1 MANLYNRQRSKQE
14 LLRHVGHMDQ
24 VAGIKL
30 LEALDGK
37 ARGSRVLEVWT
48 GTGLRFRVLA
58 DRALDIS
65 ACDYQGKSLSWL
77 SPVGDA
83 HPAYYEPPG
92 AGWLRTFQGG
102 FLVTCGLDQF
112 GTPSTDEGV
121 ELGLHGRVST
131 LPARAVNYRTEWV
144 DDEYE
149 LEISGEVRQAVLFGE
164 NLVLRRT
171 ISTRLGSNRI
181 RIADTVVNEG
191 FAPHTHMILYHF
203 NLGFPLVS
211 AASRIH
217 VDVEK
222 STARDPH
229 AEPGLA
235 QWDSLQPPTAGYL
248 EQVFLHVPV
257 ADPDGYVQVELRNP
271 DLGLGLRWRYRR
283 DSLPY
288 LVEWKMM
295 GEGAYVVGIE
305 PANCNGL
312 KGRAAARAS
321 GDLPILQPGESVEYI
336 LEVEAFAFAAG

>member
-24 VAGIKL
+24 LAGIKL

-112 GTPSTDEGV
+112 GAPSTDEGV

-191 FAPHTHMILYHF
+191 FAPYPHMILYHF

-217 VDVEK
+217 VEVEK
-222 STARDPH
+222 SRAW
-229 AEPGLA
+229 PGPMG
-235 QWDSLQPPTAGYL
+235 QPPAAHRRIPGTGFPARAGGRPGGVCAGRTAQPG
-248 EQVFLHVPV
+248 PGTGV
-257 ADPDGYVQVELRNP
+257 ALALPPGQSALPGGVEDDGRR
-271 DLGLGLRWRYRR
+271 GLR
-283 DSLPY
+283 
-288 LVEWKMM
+288 
-295 GEGAYVVGIE
+295 GGH
-305 PANCNGL
+305 
-312 KGRAAARAS
+312 RA
-321 GDLPILQPGESVEYI
+321 GQL
-336 LEVEAFAFAAG
+336 